1 MAVQLFPR
9 TQSSTMSSAM
19 YGKLKTKDSVLDLCT
34 RATLLGNH
42 ISVRMLEFLTTVK
55 HHPHGFR
62 SLASEFLDICRILWS
77 IEAGLLEAARAE
89 QEFPADMIK
98 ELELK
103 FRQTNNDFQSL
114 DHMMFEFLE
123 YERKGTVGKF
133 QRGWRM
139 MFVDKEMNKMRDSIR
154 KAKEALR
161 MSALVFQWSMGD
173 AKTDAA
179 AGEGYASLAAA
190 LDRIGVQ
197 TSTVRVTRAK
207 SFEAQSAP
215 PPRLSDPPTIP
226 LPPIPKTHSPAPH
239 SATPSVIDKI
249 SADL

>member
-1 MAVQLFPR
+1 R
-9 TQSSTMSSAM
+9 STMSGVM
-19 YGKLKTKDSVLDLCT
+19 YGKPKSKDSVLDLCT

-42 ISVRMLEFLTTVK
+42 ISVRMLEFLTGVK
-55 HHPHGFR
+55 HQPHGFR
-62 SLASEFLDICRILWS
+62 ALANDFLEICRILWS
-77 IEAGLLEAARAE
+77 IEAGLTEASRADHD
-89 QEFPADMIK
+89 FPAEMIK

-103 FRQTNNDFQSL
+103 FRQTNNDFQHL

-139 MFVDKEMNKMRDSIR
+139 MFVDKEVNKMRDSIR

-173 AKTDAA
+173 AKTDLA
-179 AGEGYASLAAA
+179 AGEGYAGLAAE
-190 LDRIGVQ
+190 LDRMGGRNTTVQ
-197 TSTVRVTRAK
+197 MARSK

-215 PPRLSDPPTIP
+215 PPLRSSPPTVP
-226 LPPIPKTHSPAPH
+226 LPPVPQQALSQTSHNG
-239 SATPSVIDKI
+239 PSSLIEKM
-249 SADL
+249 SADLAIHD